1 MAVTSAGQRLAAAV
15 LLLIGGTG
23 MAPTTRRG
31 TGTSREVAWMHRTML
46 VTCSMTAC
54 LVVSHAAAQDLVAH
68 WSFDE
73 GRGEVA
79 KDLTGHG
86 HDATL
91 RNVEWVRSPRGH
103 ALRFD
108 SKDDLAQY
116 GDVESMNLTGDVTL
130 AVWLKTDSS
139 VEPKTNRII
148 FGDTGLGVERN
159 MNLRMDGYGYLRFE
173 WADGRRNASLLAPNS
188 LLNGAWKHVVVVGD
202 SQAKL
207 ATMYVDGQQVAQMAM
222 PLPISKA
229 PTKERLTG
237 WFYNGYFQ
245 GDLDDIRL
253 YSRALTPAE
262 VTQLYGSGADLQI
275 GRARVLFDASAA
287 ESRAVVSVPVHN
299 YSRQPCE
306 IDVAAAPGRP
316 TQRLRIEPG
325 ADAEIPLGQ
334 LALKPVWRGR
344 NDLLLCEVP
353 PDQKKVTLTTY
364 VADITETQPVDT
376 AAQRVVEPLQAYVA
390 DPWQRD
396 MEPGKTARLA
406 VDVSLNMPAEQL
418 RQGVLRLSLTSRE
431 TGQAAL
437 ARQVR
442 SPQSH
447 TALVLDVRS
456 LPWGA
461 HDLTVSFAN
470 AAGWEVVSTRQ
481 TATILPGGKEQ
492 IRVLNNLVSE
502 LMDARA
508 RGLLDSRQ
516 IAFMNPREGWVW
528 FSLAGDCSVR
538 LPSPSPPLPGGE
550 ESNVLTSHGAQP
562 PVEAMRLLP
571 AGRYVLAVSGSPT
584 DLVVRAIPGLLYNVY
599 PSQSQIAPFGPND
612 WQRLSRY
619 TLPNTNMIE
628 GQVIDTPEYREFVA
642 QGKLWIA
649 NMQAPGLIDKEAW
662 TPERMLEAWRKPRDW
677 DLAKIGGIQ
686 SDEYYPGLANEM
698 IMTTALSVARL
709 AEDPDFSG
717 KLWIPFVVRMYGSE
731 LAELFM
737 KVAIGAGW
745 PFSIEVYQ
753 GEAPTEQ
760 ENREAIAARFGE
772 CAEGWERAYPG
783 SLRRAILTPMYA
795 YLPYCTTNCYPQ
807 ADFRVH
813 LDMQMQVLAS
823 DPAFFGLWGVQ
834 PYRSNYVDPEILDTM
849 GMMLRHYCI
858 EGKTG
863 PMLTDPYELKH
874 VTDPDFEQG
883 TQQWQLAPAESGA
896 ITAGEFAGYG
906 QLQGRYPGGAFGDT
920 FLVMKRSARAPNRF
934 SQELGGLQAGRLYSL
949 KLITGDYA
957 DLQAGTS
964 RKDQQAVAIQIEG
977 AQVQEGGFSYPFCS
991 ARGPA
996 PFTTQNRFWMTYH
1009 WLQFRAQGP
1018 TAKLTVSDWAKPD
1031 ALGGPVGQEVMY
1043 SFLEVQPVLERP

>member
-1 MAVTSAGQRLAAAV
+1 MHRIAVAACLAAVCLGASYV
-15 LLLIGGTG
+15 
-23 MAPTTRRG
+23 AP
-31 TGTSREVAWMHRTML
+31 
-46 VTCSMTAC
+46 
-54 LVVSHAAAQDLVAH
+54 QDLVAH

-73 GRGEVA
+73 GSGEVA

-86 HDATL
+86 HDAAL
-91 RNVEWVRSPRGH
+91 KNIEWVRSPRGY

-116 GDVESMNLTGDVTL
+116 GDVESMNLAGDITL
-130 AVWLKTDSS
+130 AVWLRTDSS

-173 WADGRRNASLLAPNS
+173 WADGERNASLLASNS
-188 LLNGAWKHVVVVGD
+188 LLNGTWKHVVVVGD
-202 SQAKL
+202 SRAKL
-207 ATMYVDGQQVAQMAM
+207 ATMYVDGRQVAQMTM

-253 YSRALTPAE
+253 YSRALAPAE
-262 VTQLYGSGADLQI
+262 VTQLYQSGADLEI
-275 GRARVLFDASAA
+275 GRARVVFDASGPEA
-287 ESRAVVSVPVHN
+287 RAVVSVPVHN
-299 YSRQPCE
+299 YSKQSCGIEVPP
-306 IDVAAAPGRP
+306 VLGRP
-316 TQRLRIEPG
+316 AQRLQMKPG
-325 ADAEIPLGQ
+325 ADIEIMVGQ
-334 LALKPVWRGR
+334 LALQPVWRGR
-344 NDLLLCEVP
+344 SDLLLCEAP
-353 PDQKKVTLTTY
+353 PDEQAVTFTTHVGDLTE
-364 VADITETQPVDT
+364 AQPVDT
-376 AAQRVVEPLQAYVA
+376 AAQLVIEPLQVYVT
-390 DPWQRD
+390 DPWQKD
-396 MEPGKTARLA
+396 MKPGKTARLV
-406 VDVSLNMPAEQL
+406 VDIDVNMPAAQL
-418 RQGVLRLSLTSRE
+418 REGALRLALTSRE
-431 TGQAAL
+431 TGE
-437 ARQVR
+437 
-442 SPQSH
+442 
-447 TALVLDVRS
+447 TALTREVESSRNHTELALDVRS

-461 HDLTVSFAN
+461 YDMAVSFAK
-470 AAGWEVVSTRQ
+470 ADGKEVVSTTRR
-481 TATILPGGKEQ
+481 ATILPGGKEQ
-492 IRVLNNLVSE
+492 VRVLNNLVSE
-502 LMDARA
+502 LMDARS
-508 RGLLDSRQ
+508 RGLLGSEQ
-516 IAFMNPREGWVW
+516 IAFMNPRDGWVW
-528 FSLAGDCSVR
+528 FRAAGDCAVR
-538 LPSPSPPLPGGE
+538 LPSPSTPMPPNTSREEGPNTGLLPSAGGV
-550 ESNVLTSHGAQP
+550 SGPDSLTPRAGQP

-571 AGRYVLAVSGSPT
+571 AGKHVLTVSGNPT

-612 WQRLSRY
+612 WQRLSGY
-619 TLPNTNMIE
+619 TLPNINMIE

-649 NMQAPGLIDKEAW
+649 NMQAPGLIDKQEW
-662 TPERMLEAWRKPRDW
+662 TPEKMLQAWRQPRGW
-677 DLAKIGGIQ
+677 DLAKIAGIQ
-686 SDEYYPGLANEM
+686 SDEYSPGLAREM

-717 KLWIPFVVRMYGSE
+717 RLWIPFVVRMYGNE

-737 KVAIGAGW
+737 KITIGAGW

-753 GEAPTEQ
+753 GEARTEA
-760 ENREAIAARFGE
+760 ENREAITARFRE

-783 SLRRAILTPMYA
+783 SLRRAIFTPMYA

-813 LDMQMQVLAS
+813 LDMQMQVLAN

-883 TQQWQLAPAESGA
+883 TEQWQLAPAEAGA
-896 ITAGEFAGYG
+896 IAAGEFPGYG
-906 QLQGRYPGGAFGDT
+906 RLQGRYPGGAFGDT
-920 FLVMKRSARAPNRF
+920 FLLMKRSARAPNRF
-934 SQELGGLQAGRLYSL
+934 SQEMRGLQAGRLYSL

-964 RKDQQAVAIQIEG
+964 RKDQQAVAIQVEG
-977 AQVQEGGFSYPFCS
+977 AQVQEGAFSYPFCS

-996 PFTTQNRFWMTYH
+996 PFTTDNRFWMTYH

-1018 TAKLTVSDWAKPD
+1018 TAMLTVSDWATPD
-1031 ALGGPVGQEVMY
+1031 APGGPVGQEVMY
-1043 SFLEVQPVLERP
+1043 SFVEVQPVLERP